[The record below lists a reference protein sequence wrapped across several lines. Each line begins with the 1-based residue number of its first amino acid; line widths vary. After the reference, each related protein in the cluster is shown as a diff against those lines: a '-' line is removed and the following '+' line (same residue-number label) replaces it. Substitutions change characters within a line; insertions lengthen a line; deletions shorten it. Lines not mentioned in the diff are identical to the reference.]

1 LGEPVDDEDLGLE
14 WELEVREGEWC
25 LLVAALEIGEGDDL
39 GIRTGVDILL
49 KRGCVQKAWEVLM
62 DGVVD

>member
-1 LGEPVDDEDLGLE
+1 M
-14 WELEVREGEWC
+14 
-25 LLVAALEIGEGDDL
+25 AALEIGEGDDL

-49 KRGCVQKAWEVLM
+49 KRGGVQKAWEALM

>member
-1 LGEPVDDEDLGLE
+1 MGEPVDDEDLGLE

-39 GIRTGVDILL
+39 GIRTGVDIFVEERLCE
-49 KRGCVQKAWEVLM
+49 KVWEVLM
-62 DGVVD
+62 DGGC

>member
-1 LGEPVDDEDLGLE
+1 LGLE
-14 WELEVREGEWC
+14 WELEVREGELC

-49 KRGCVQKAWEVLM
+49 KRG
-62 DGVVD
+62 GVKRCGRC